1 MSTEFQGGGPDMA
14 SDESQRLFA
23 DELKALIAGAREEA
37 SDETQNDGQE
47 TTQVNGQTSSEDQSE
62 VISQPRIKQEQEGEG
77 EPTYVTRKSNDQQQE
92 AQEAQVAEPT
102 GKQEPASS
110 PSRKRPSPA
119 EEEEEPDSPPKPAK
133 KEAKQCGICQAQP
146 GKYRCP
152 RCPLMYC
159 SVACNKS
166 HKENHPPV
174 SEPTPT
180 QKPQP
185 TQHFQP
191 AKDNDPLAF
200 LLPHAH
206 HITRL
211 LTKYPHLESRIN
223 HILAQTLPP
232 SNNPQGL
239 AVDPNTGFATTASGL
254 PVRVQV
260 PGYAS
265 SSGSSYMKKDTQPWS
280 KEVGLRRG
288 AAALKRARTDPTETG
303 DGVRELCDTV
313 LWLLKSHERGEL
325 PAPGIQSG
333 GGGGVRDVTQLVREE
348 VVKEEQEVV
357 KRMLAEEIRR
367 EGGDR

>member
-1 MSTEFQGGGPDMA
+1 MSTESQDGGPGMA

-37 SDETQNDGQE
+37 SEVTQNDGQE
-47 TTQVNGQTSSEDQSE
+47 TTQETSSEDQPE
-62 VISQPRIKQEQEGEG
+62 VISQPQIKQEPEEE
-77 EPTYVTRKSNDQQQE
+77 EPTYVMKKSNDQQQE
-92 AQEAQVAEPT
+92 AQEAQVVKPT

-119 EEEEEPDSPPKPAK
+119 EEEKPDSPSKPAK
-133 KEAKQCGICQAQP
+133 KEAKQCGVCQAQP

-174 SEPTPT
+174 SEPTPA
-180 QKPQP
+180 QKQPP
-185 TQHFQP
+185 TQQSQP
-191 AKDNDPLAF
+191 AKDDDPLAF

-211 LTKYPHLESRIN
+211 LNKYPHLESRLN

-313 LWLLKSHERGEL
+313 LWLLKSQERGEL
-325 PAPGIQSG
+325 PAPGIQN
-333 GGGGVRDVTQLVREE
+333 GGGVRDVTQLVREE

-357 KRMLAEEIRR
+357 KRMLEDEIKR